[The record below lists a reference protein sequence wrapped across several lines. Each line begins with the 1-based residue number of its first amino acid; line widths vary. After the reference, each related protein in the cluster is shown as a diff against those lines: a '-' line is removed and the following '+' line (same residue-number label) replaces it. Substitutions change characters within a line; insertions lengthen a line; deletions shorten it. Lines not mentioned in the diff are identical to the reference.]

1 MLSKRKNI
9 FKILSNSSLPK
20 HIIDFLKFTFEV
32 VYSNNIHV
40 IAAVFTFGRED
51 LIPDMF
57 IQIIKNLKID
67 TEKELSD
74 IIYYFERHIEVDSDE
89 HGPLALEMIQQLC
102 CNDSE
107 KWEEALIYSKKALQL
122 RIGLWDGIMANKKNK
137 LSFA

>member
-1 MLSKRKNI
+1 MVEIKNI
-9 FKILSNSSLPK
+9 GVLGSGSWGTAMIKMLTENSENILWHVRNDNQAK
-20 HIIDFLKFTFEV
+20 HIIKTGKNPSYL
-32 VYSNNIHV
+32 
-40 IAAVFTFGRED
+40 
-51 LIPDMF
+51 
-57 IQIIKNLKID
+57 KNLKID
-67 TEKELSD
+67 TEKDLSD

-102 CNDSE
+102 GNDSE